1 MVYWAGKIKVALVTS
16 RVYSGGVEVTMVCN
30 KCGDAKPATLE
41 FFFKNTHCNALRQ
54 PCKTCWPK
62 QHAATNRVWRLAN
75 RDRCR
80 DWALQRL
87 GDFTLADYNK
97 LKKIQGG
104 VCAICGGVGTSKRP
118 NLVPDHNHLNGRLRG
133 LLCTPC
139 NVFLGRLEKAGPK
152 LLMSFLDYIMRR
164 ENGAPEVYGRTKASI

>member
-1 MVYWAGKIKVALVTS
+1 
-16 RVYSGGVEVTMVCN
+16 MVCK

-104 VCAICGGVGTSKRP
+104 VCAICGVTPILDER
-118 NLVPDHNHLNGRLRG
+118 LRVDHDHSCCPAKSRSCGKCVRG
-133 LLCTPC
+133 LLCSLC
-139 NVFLGRLEKAGPK
+139 NLMIGYANDDTERLRRAIEYLEKSRNA
-152 LLMSFLDYIMRR
+152 S
-164 ENGAPEVYGRTKASI
+164 APVRMQDERAAA